1 MQQWKNYEQHHCLA
15 QVQAETARECIRKG
29 IEADP
34 KQNCL
39 FVGWLKELDKVKT

>member
-1 MQQWKNYEQHHCLA
+1 MQQWKNCQQNHGLT
-15 QVQAETARECIRKG
+15 QVEAETTRECIRKG

-39 FVGWLKELDKVKT
+39 LDAQLMELEEVAA